1 MIPGG
6 TSTARRL
13 LLLVWL
19 LVASF
24 YFYLAYDYIRLTAN
38 DRQFGDYLH
47 FVVQL
52 AGNDGRPAK
61 EIRELLLLKAEQL
74 SLPVR
79 GDQIIVR
86 GSRESLNVAVD
97 YDVDI
102 DIPVLQREFYRKK
115 FEHEVKYQLP
125 R

>member
-1 MIPGG
+1 MIPGK
-6 TSTARRL
+6 TTNARRL
-13 LLLVWL
+13 VLLVWL
-19 LVASF
+19 MVATF
-24 YFYLAYDYIRLTAN
+24 YFYLAYDYIRVTTN
-38 DRQFGDYLH
+38 DKQFADYMH

-61 EIRELLLLKAEQL
+61 EIRDLLLIRAQQL

-79 GDQIIVR
+79 GDQIVVHGQR
-86 GSRESLNVAVD
+86 DSLDIAVN

-102 DIPVLQREFYRKK
+102 DIPVLQREVYRKT
-115 FEHEVKYQLP
+115 FEHDVKYQLP